1 MTTGLLVS
9 QEISDFAT
17 DKFFRRSLKQLSEV
31 ILREDNLGLE
41 DLRILSVISRSRKG
55 QVLFLDVT
63 NPVPQIKAGLSA
75 AKASS
80 FNLEED
86 FI

>member
-17 DKFFRRSLKQLSEV
+17 DKFFRRGLKQLSEV
-31 ILREDNLGLE
+31 ILREDNLRLE
-41 DLRILSVISRSRKG
+41 DLRILSVVSRSRKG
-55 QVLFLDVT
+55 QRLFSDIT
-63 NPVPQIKAGLSA
+63 NPVPQIKAGLST

-86 FI
+86 FV

>member
-17 DKFFRRSLKQLSEV
+17 DKFFRRSLKRLSEV

-41 DLRILSVISRSRKG
+41 DLRILSVIARSRKG

-63 NPVPQIKAGLSA
+63 NPVSQIKAGLST

-86 FI
+86 FV

>member
-41 DLRILSVISRSRKG
+41 DLRILSVIARSRKG

-63 NPVPQIKAGLSA
+63 NPVSQIKAGLST

-86 FI
+86 FV

>member
-17 DKFFRRSLKQLSEV
+17 DKFFRSSLKQLSE
-31 ILREDNLGLE
+31 IIIREDNVGLE
-41 DLRILSVISRSRKG
+41 DLRILSLISRSAKG
-55 QVLFLDVT
+55 QSLFVYGHNL
-63 NPVPQIKAGLSA
+63 VPLIKAGLSA
-75 AKASS
+75 AKTAS